1 MCYSLCE
8 LDFVMRWRQ
17 FVEWLLS
24 TFKRFILMKW
34 KYLIVWQ
41 RHSVSR
47 SLCIISICRLLVA
60 SLQAINVQ
68 CSSFLNYFYFSRA
81 FGTIQNGRGCLLV
94 LSSVG
99 WRWQSM
105 YLLIYFFF
113 FLFYLFLLSYKEN
126 HLPYRIKWFSSAKLS
141 HRPGF
146 LFLRWIFIILSPIWL
161 NGIKAINK
169 CRLNCFYNDEKV
181 IIEHSTFIMWTFY

>member
-1 MCYSLCE
+1 MCYSLYE

-41 RHSVSR
+41 RHSMSR
-47 SLCIISICRLLVA
+47 SFCIISICWLLDA

-68 CSSFLNYFYFSRA
+68 CSSFLKYIFFSRA
-81 FGTIQNGRGCLLV
+81 FGATQNGRGCLLV

-105 YLLIYFFF
+105 CLLIYFSF
-113 FLFYLFLLSYKEN
+113 FLKVLSAT
-126 HLPYRIKWFSSAKLS
+126 YRIESSDFLQPNC
-141 HRPGF
+141 HIDPGF
-146 LFLRWIFIILSPIWL
+146 ILLRWISLILSPIWL

-181 IIEHSTFIMWTFY
+181 IVEHSTYTMWTFY